1 MDREIILFK
10 ADDIELQVKITP
22 DEETVWLTQDQMAE
36 LFDKD
41 RSVIGRH
48 ISNIFKEGELEEDT
62 SVQILHGS
70 NLENH
75 RPPQYYNLD
84 VIISVGYR
92 VKSKRGIQFRRWAN
106 SVLKDYILKGYAVN
120 NNRMAQLGEVIRIM
134 KRTENSLDAK
144 QVLSVI
150 ERYSVALAL
159 LDDYDHQT
167 MKRPKGNDAT
177 YVLSYE
183 ECRDIIDHMKFSADH
198 RRIEET
204 GP

>member
-84 VIISVGYR
+84 VIISDG
-92 VKSKRGIQFRRWAN
+92 
-106 SVLKDYILKGYAVN
+106 
-120 NNRMAQLGEVIRIM
+120 
-134 KRTENSLDAK
+134 
-144 QVLSVI
+144 
-150 ERYSVALAL
+150 
-159 LDDYDHQT
+159 
-167 MKRPKGNDAT
+167 
-177 YVLSYE
+177 
-183 ECRDIIDHMKFSADH
+183 
-198 RRIEET
+198 
-204 GP
+204 

>member
-183 ECRDIIDHMKFSADH
+183 ECSDDVSLFLRQEWNSF
-198 RRIEET
+198 
-204 GP
+204 

>member
-92 VKSKRGIQFRRWAN
+92 VK
-106 SVLKDYILKGYAVN
+106 
-120 NNRMAQLGEVIRIM
+120 
-134 KRTENSLDAK
+134 
-144 QVLSVI
+144 
-150 ERYSVALAL
+150 
-159 LDDYDHQT
+159 
-167 MKRPKGNDAT
+167 
-177 YVLSYE
+177 
-183 ECRDIIDHMKFSADH
+183 
-198 RRIEET
+198 
-204 GP
+204 

>member
-92 VKSKRGIQFRRWAN
+92 VKSKRGIQFRRWQIQ
-106 SVLKDYILKGYAVN
+106 S
-120 NNRMAQLGEVIRIM
+120 
-134 KRTENSLDAK
+134 
-144 QVLSVI
+144 
-150 ERYSVALAL
+150 
-159 LDDYDHQT
+159 
-167 MKRPKGNDAT
+167 
-177 YVLSYE
+177 
-183 ECRDIIDHMKFSADH
+183 
-198 RRIEET
+198 
-204 GP
+204 

>member
-92 VKSKRGIQFRRWAN
+92 VKSKREP
-106 SVLKDYILKGYAVN
+106 S
-120 NNRMAQLGEVIRIM
+120 
-134 KRTENSLDAK
+134 
-144 QVLSVI
+144 
-150 ERYSVALAL
+150 AL
-159 LDDYDHQT
+159 LY
-167 MKRPKGNDAT
+167 NI
-177 YVLSYE
+177 S
-183 ECRDIIDHMKFSADH
+183 
-198 RRIEET
+198 
-204 GP
+204 